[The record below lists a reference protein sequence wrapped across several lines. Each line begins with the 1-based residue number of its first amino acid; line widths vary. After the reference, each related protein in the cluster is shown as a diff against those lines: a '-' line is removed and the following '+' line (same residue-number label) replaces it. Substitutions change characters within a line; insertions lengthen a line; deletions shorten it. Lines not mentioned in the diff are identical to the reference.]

1 MSELVVISQGR
12 ALVGEIRRQQV
23 VDVIRAAAFIGALLV
38 AWISLR
44 PFVDLRQQELM
55 DSAATGNETMTYLVF
70 GGLTVLTIG
79 LAMRDSLRGLGTLIA
94 PGYLLFAG
102 WTAAVGVLLSSDPS
116 TSLKRF
122 ALTACVT
129 TVAAMLMLL
138 PKSQSEMARW
148 IGVAALILLAA
159 CYLGIVFVPPLAMHT
174 AFDTQ
179 EPHLAGDWRGVFGHK
194 NVAAAVMAMLLFLGI
209 YVARAGARLLG
220 AAVIVLALLFLLKC
234 AGKTSTTLIFVVMVL
249 TSLTTFVRSFAL
261 RTIMLVAPLVV
272 LTLLS
277 IGTVMSDQLAEIAKL
292 LPLDTSFTGRTDI
305 WAFSLQA
312 LQAKLLTGYGFAAFW
327 GSGAIRDL
335 PQGMEWTEYASHSHN
350 GYLDTALS
358 MGVPGTVL
366 LIAVFVIA
374 PLRDFH
380 RADRGGNGGPL
391 AMALLRIW
399 LFGIYLSSLESFFLD
414 RADPIWFTFLFAVF
428 GLHYVA
434 RFRLRA

>member
-1 MSELVVISQGR
+1 MSELAVISQGR
-12 ALVGEIRRQQV
+12 ALAGEIRRQQV
-23 VDVIRAAAFIGALLV
+23 MDVVRAAAFIGALLV

-44 PFVDLRQQELM
+44 PFVDLRDQELK

-70 GGLTVLTIG
+70 GGLTVLTIL
-79 LAMRDSLRGLGTLIA
+79 LAMRDSVRGLGTLIA

-102 WTAAVGVLLSSDPS
+102 WTAAVGILLSSDPS

-129 TVAAMLMLL
+129 SVAAMLMLL
-138 PKSQSEMARW
+138 PKSQSELARW
-148 IGVAALILLAA
+148 LGIAALILLGS
-159 CYLGIVFVPPLAMHT
+159 CYLGILFAPPLAMHT

-194 NVAAAVMAMLLFLGI
+194 NVAAAVTAMVLFMGI

-220 AAVIVLALLFLLKC
+220 AAVIVLASLFLLKC
-234 AGKTSTTLIFVVMVL
+234 AGKTSSGLILVVLAL
-249 TSLTTFVRSFAL
+249 TSATVVIRSLAL
-261 RTIMLVAPLVV
+261 RAIMLLAPLVI

-277 IGTVMSDQLAEIAKL
+277 IGTVMSDSLAEIAKL

-305 WAFSLQA
+305 WAFSIQSLE
-312 LQAKLLTGYGFAAFW
+312 AKPWTGYGFAAFW
-327 GSGAIRDL
+327 GSGAIRAL

-358 MGVPGTVL
+358 TGLPGTLL
-366 LIAVFVIA
+366 LIVIFVIA

-380 RADRGGNGGPL
+380 RAERGGNGGPL
-391 AMALLRIW
+391 TMALLRVW

-428 GLHYVA
+428 GLHYLA
-434 RFRLRA
+434 RFRLRE